1 MMKVAEFIVKQLAR
15 WGVKRIYG
23 VTGDAIFPL
32 MEALG
37 KQKDIEFI
45 LTSHES
51 AAGFMA
57 SAEAKLTGR
66 PGVCIATSGPGLANL
81 LNGLGDAAIDRV
93 PVIAISGQVPREK
106 IGTSVKQYIDQM
118 TFVRPVASY
127 TAEIVHPSAAFSV
140 LSRAWE
146 TAQTQQT
153 VAHISLPKDV
163 GDLPVSVNVRPSL
176 DDVHGGKIRE
186 GNTTVSY
193 GELQLAARMIQNSRR
208 PMILAGIGAKAAWRE
223 VVQLAER
230 LNAGIILSLGAKGA
244 IPDAHPRL
252 LGGIGS
258 GGRRQAVDLLY
269 QSDLFIM
276 IGVTWYPQDYIPE
289 DIPVIQIDIHP
300 AHISSNKD
308 LTAVVTGRANDAI
321 TSLLKILPEQER
333 SQWGNIIKQAKK
345 EQQEE
350 NLQEEMPSPSDPVS
364 PAYLM
369 QQLSRHVQDDAIV
382 TVDTGEHTI
391 WTNRRFAATHQ
402 HFLFS
407 GTWRSMGF
415 ALPAAIAAKKIY
427 PEKQVVAITGD
438 GGLLMSMGELVT
450 AVRERLDLKI
460 LVVHNRVLG
469 MEKNKMLTE
478 GRTPFGVELHTPDFA
493 MIAQACGGRGIT
505 VSGNGSLNKALSQ
518 AFQTDLQQGV
528 PVLIDVHCNNP
539 VPEDVH
545 PTPQMI
551 KKREQTLSNLREH

>member
-1 MMKVAEFIVKQLAR
+1 MMKVAELIMNQLAE

-37 KQKDIEFI
+37 KQKEIEFI

-93 PVIAISGQVPREK
+93 PVLAISGQVPREE
-106 IGTSVKQYIDQM
+106 IGTNVKQYIDQM
-118 TFVRPVASY
+118 TFVRPIASY

-140 LSRAWE
+140 LSQAWQTARA
-146 TAQTQQT
+146 QQT

-163 GDLPVSVNVRPSL
+163 GDLPVSNSIRPSL
-176 DDVHGGKIRE
+176 DEVHGVKAKE
-186 GNTTVSY
+186 GSPTISY
-193 GELQLAARMIQNSRR
+193 GELQLAARLVQNSRR
-208 PMILAGIGAKAAWRE
+208 PMILAGIGAKESWRE
-223 VVQLAER
+223 VIQLAER

-244 IPDAHPRL
+244 IPDEHARL
-252 LGGIGS
+252 LGGIGP

-276 IGVTWYPQDYIPE
+276 IGVTWYPQDYIPD

-300 AHISSNKD
+300 AHISSNRD
-308 LTAVVTGRANDAI
+308 LTAVVTGKANEAI

-333 SQWGNIIKQAKK
+333 SEWGNIIKQAKK
-345 EQQEE
+345 EQREE
-350 NLQEEMPSPSDPVS
+350 NLLEETPSPSAPVS

-369 QQLSRHVQDDAIV
+369 QQLSRHVQEDAIV

-407 GTWRSMGF
+407 GTWRSVGF
-415 ALPAAIAAKKIY
+415 AVPAAIAAKKIF

-438 GGLLMSMGELVT
+438 GGLLMSMGEIAT

-460 LVVHNRVLG
+460 VVVHNGVLG
-469 MEKNKMLTE
+469 MEKNKMLSE

-493 MIAQACGGRGIT
+493 RIAQACGGTGIT

-518 AFQTDLQQGV
+518 AFQANRQPM

-551 KKREQTLSNLREH
+551 EKREQTLGNLRDF